1 MKSWNEITALLR
13 PHQKTSVEKLLD
25 ILQSHDSAAD
35 CSDPGVGKT
44 FTACAVA
51 TVSQLP
57 TLVVVPKISITS
69 WHRAAEV
76 FGEKFSVINY
86 ESLRTGN
93 SPFGAWE
100 HQEQLRKGPR
110 LKFVCEVCQRK
121 FDPDEDFEPC
131 PFHARGIHCF
141 DTKKIARRYGK
152 FIFHP
157 AVKFVIWDE
166 CHRCGAMKSLNAEML
181 IACKRQKIKHLL
193 LSATIAQSPLQ
204 MRAIGYSLDL
214 FDL

>member
-1 MKSWNEITALLR
+1 MKSRDEIFSLLR
-13 PHQKTSVEKLLD
+13 PHQKKSVERILD
-25 ILQSHDSAAD
+25 ILRSADSAVDA
-35 CSDPGVGKT
+35 SETGVGKT
-44 FTACAVA
+44 FVGCAVA
-51 TVSQLP
+51 TALQIP

-76 FGEKFSVINY
+76 FEDRLSVINY
-86 ESLRTGN
+86 ERLRAGN
-93 SPFGAWE
+93 TLFGQWE
-100 HQEQLRKGPR
+100 NQSKLKSGANVFQICEICQQRVEDQE
-110 LKFVCEVCQRK
+110 
-121 FDPDEDFEPC
+121 C
-131 PFHARGIHCF
+131 PYHHSGIHCVT
-141 DTKKIARRYGK
+141 TKKAPVRYGK
-152 FIFHP
+152 FIFNP